1 MLLTVAFRIVLRM
14 RHPDIPRSVLQGLQI
29 SLRDPAGLVCAA
41 LILALVAVA
50 IRIAS
55 VW

>member
-1 MLLTVAFRIVLRM
+1 M
-14 RHPDIPRSVLQGLQI
+14 RHPDIPHSVLQGVQRT
-29 SLRDPAGLVCAA
+29 LRDPASLVCAA
-41 LILALVAVA
+41 LILALIAVA

>member
-1 MLLTVAFRIVLRM
+1 M
-14 RHPDIPRSVLQGLQI
+14 RHLDIPRSVLQGVQLT
-29 SLRDPAGLVCAA
+29 LRDPIGLVCAA
-41 LILALVAVA
+41 LILALIAVA

>member
-1 MLLTVAFRIVLRM
+1 M
-14 RHPDIPRSVLQGLQI
+14 RQPDTPRSGPQGLQI

-41 LILALVAVA
+41 LILALVTVA

>member
-1 MLLTVAFRIVLRM
+1 M
-14 RHPDIPRSVLQGLQI
+14 RHPDIPHSVLQGVQLT
-29 SLRDPAGLVCAA
+29 LRDPAGLVCAA
-41 LILALVAVA
+41 LILALIAVA

>member
-1 MLLTVAFRIVLRM
+1 M
-14 RHPDIPRSVLQGLQI
+14 RHPDIPRFVLQGLQI

-41 LILALVAVA
+41 LTLALVAVA

>member
-1 MLLTVAFRIVLRM
+1 M
-14 RHPDIPRSVLQGLQI
+14 RHPDIPRSVLQGGQLT
-29 SLRDPAGLVCAA
+29 LRDPAGLICTA
-41 LILALVAVA
+41 LILALIAVA

>member
-1 MLLTVAFRIVLRM
+1 MRM
-14 RHPDIPRSVLQGLQI
+14 RHPDIPHSVLQGLQI